1 MRRWLSI
8 PFAIL
13 LFIISFGAALDKRN
27 YHSTGYRKATI
38 YPRDQQVAARY
49 AHSLQRHQGQ
59 PTVLNN
65 ERPDGLIPTD
75 MVLISSLDG
84 SIRAVDRF
92 KAIVYWTLPGRASGA
107 SGGTLIKSTVHIPAT
122 AKKITP
128 DSSLGALVGSEDM
141 VDDHNNSDNNN
152 NDDHHRQEQHWIEQE
167 KHDLY
172 YIVEPHNGG
181 GLYLY
186 GSGKP
191 LEVIA

>member
-13 LFIISFGAALDKRN
+13 LFIISFSAALDKRN
-27 YHSTGYRKATI
+27 YLSTSHRKATI
-38 YPRDQQVAARY
+38 YPRDQQVASRY

-92 KAIVYWTLPGRASGA
+92 KGIVYWTLPGRASAG
-107 SGGTLIKSTVHIPAT
+107 SLIKSTVRIAAT
-122 AKKITP
+122 
-128 DSSLGALVGSEDM
+128 DSSLDVLADNDDM
-141 VDDHNNSDNNN
+141 MDKHNNDSD
-152 NDDHHRQEQHWIEQE
+152 DDQHWLEQE

-191 LEVIA
+191 LEVLP